1 MRFGFEAP
9 VGGDGAT
16 PEALARLVRHG
27 ERMGFDIVGV
37 GDHIVIPRRVD
48 SRYPY
53 TADGKYGGGPGD
65 CLEQLTVLSFI
76 AAHTSTMRLLTS
88 VMVLPYRSPVHMAKV
103 LTTIDVLSGG
113 RLIAG
118 CGVGWMH
125 EEFEALSAPAYERR
139 GAVADEYVRAFKELW
154 TSDTPAF
161 AGEYVGFS
169 DVIFEPKPVQRPH
182 PPIWIGG
189 ESGPALRRAARLGD
203 GWYPIGSNPRHP
215 VGTIRQLSE
224 YVSRLRRFATE
235 AGRDPTA
242 IEVAWS
248 VAWYDDTGEAFLPN
262 GERRILTGDPAR
274 IAEDVARLEDLGVGC
289 LMLGFGAP
297 DLDAR
302 LERMERFATVVRPLV
317 A

>member
-1 MRFGFEAP
+1 MR
-9 VGGDGAT
+9 
-16 PEALARLVRHG
+16 
-27 ERMGFDIVGV
+27 
-37 GDHIVIPRRVD
+37 
-48 SRYPY
+48 
-53 TADGKYGGGPGD
+53 
-65 CLEQLTVLSFI
+65 
-76 AAHTSTMRLLTS
+76 
-88 VMVLPYRSPVHMAKV
+88 
-103 LTTIDVLSGG
+103 
-113 RLIAG
+113 
-118 CGVGWMH
+118 
-125 EEFEALSAPAYERR
+125 EEFEALGAPAYERR
-139 GAVADEYVRAFKELW
+139 GAVADEYVRALKELW

-235 AGRDPTA
+235 AGRDPMA

-262 GERRILTGDPAR
+262 GERAYPDRGSSANRRGRSQAR
-274 IAEDVARLEDLGVGC
+274 RLGRRLSHARLRSAGPGCQVGAH
-289 LMLGFGAP
+289 GAICHCG
-297 DLDAR
+297 
-302 LERMERFATVVRPLV
+302 
-317 A
+317 